1 MSQILELAC
10 KDVVFHFNKKH
21 LEDEDIPMWVLKTQ
35 GESYYVNHV
44 SCEMPWTTKET
55 PDNSH
60 TKGSIKI
67 KDCLLIIDETNSA
80 TISKLTLVDKF
91 RIRNQKRGY
100 TRIIVKEGPDFWK
113 FKEKISQQ
121 NIRHGSIKSIG
132 GACSSTFYITDIF
145 DKAQFTMLALTM
157 SNTTFRVLMPNEG
170 YYQWYDDPK
179 NADKDHIWEED
190 MWDEEVDEDNE

>member
-1 MSQILELAC
+1 MAQILELAC

-21 LEDEDIPMWVLKTQ
+21 LEDEEIPMWILKTQ

-44 SCEMPWTTKET
+44 SCEIPWTTKET

-67 KDCLLIIDETNSA
+67 KDCLLVIDEDNSA

-100 TRIIVKEGPDFWK
+100 TRIIVKEGQDFWK
-113 FKEKISQQ
+113 FQERLKQQ
-121 NIRHGSIKSIG
+121 SIRHGPIKGIG
-132 GACSSTFYITDIF
+132 GSCSSTFYITDIF
-145 DKAQFTMLALTM
+145 DKSQFTMLALSM
-157 SNTTFRVLMPNEG
+157 ANTTFRVLMPNEA
-170 YYQWYDDPK
+170 YYKWYDDPQ
-179 NADKDHIWEED
+179 NANKDHIWEED
-190 MWDEEVDEDNE
+190 MYDEELDEEEE

>member
-67 KDCLLIIDETNSA
+67 KDCLLVIDETNSA

-100 TRIIVKEGPDFWK
+100 TRIIVKEGQDFWK
-113 FKEKISQQ
+113 LKEKISQQ
-121 NIRHGSIKSIG
+121 NVKHGPFKGIG

-145 DKAQFTMLALTM
+145 DRAQFTMLALSM
-157 SNTTFRVLMPNEG
+157 ANTTFRVLMPNEA
-170 YYQWYDDPK
+170 YYKWYDDPK
-179 NADKDHIWEED
+179 NVGKDHIWEED
-190 MWDEEVDEDNE
+190 MFDEEVDDDDE

>member
-21 LEDEDIPMWVLKTQ
+21 LEDEDIPMWILKTQ

-44 SCEMPWTTKET
+44 SCEIPWTTKET

-67 KDCLLIIDETNSA
+67 KDCLLVIDETNSA

-100 TRIIVKEGPDFWK
+100 TRIIVKEGEDFWK
-113 FKEKISQQ
+113 LKERIKQQ
-121 NIRHGSIKSIG
+121 NVGHGPFKGIG

-145 DKAQFTMLALTM
+145 DKAQFTMLALSM
-157 SNTTFRVLMPNEG
+157 ANTTFRVLMPNEA
-170 YYQWYDDPK
+170 YYKWYDDPK
-179 NADKDHIWEED
+179 NSDKDHIWEED
-190 MWDEEVDEDNE
+190 QWDEELDEEEE

>member
-1 MSQILELAC
+1 MAQIELAC

-21 LEDEDIPMWVLKTQ
+21 LEDQTVPMWILKTQ

-44 SCEMPWTTKET
+44 SCEIPWTTKET
-55 PDNSH
+55 PDNTH

-67 KDCLLIIDETNSA
+67 KDCLLTIDEENSA

-100 TRIIVKEGPDFWK
+100 TRIIVKEGADFWK
-113 FKEKISQQ
+113 LKERIQQQ
-121 NIRHGSIKSIG
+121 NVRHGPFKGIG

-145 DKAQFTMLALTM
+145 DKAQFTMLALSM
-157 SNTTFRVLMPNEG
+157 ANTTFRVLMPNEA
-170 YYQWYDDPK
+170 YYKWYDDPK
-179 NADKDHIWEED
+179 NATKDYIDEDDQWEED
-190 MWDEEVDEDNE
+190 IDNDD

>member
-44 SCEMPWTTKET
+44 SCEIPWTTKET

-67 KDCLLIIDETNSA
+67 KDCLLVIDETNSA

-100 TRIIVKEGPDFWK
+100 TRIIVKEGEDFWK
-113 FKEKISQQ
+113 LKERIKQQ
-121 NIRHGSIKSIG
+121 NVRHGPFKGIG

-145 DKAQFTMLALTM
+145 DKAQFTMLALSM
-157 SNTTFRVLMPNEG
+157 ANTTFRVLMPNEA
-170 YYQWYDDPK
+170 YYKWYDDPK
-179 NADKDHIWEED
+179 NSDKDHIWEED
-190 MWDEEVDEDNE
+190 QWDEELDEEEE